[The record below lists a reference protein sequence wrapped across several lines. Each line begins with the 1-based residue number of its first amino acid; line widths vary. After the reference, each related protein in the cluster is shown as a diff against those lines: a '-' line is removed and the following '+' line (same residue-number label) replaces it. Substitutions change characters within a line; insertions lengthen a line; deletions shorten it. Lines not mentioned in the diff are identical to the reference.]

1 MTLFKTL
8 FAPVKDGDD
17 VTTQF
22 LSVLAA
28 VALIGGG
35 IIILVM
41 LLNIL
46 FPARVER
53 AKIAVYNQQQLAQIQ
68 KYHGAKN
75 TRAIIYEAD
84 KAYFYNAENEKVYL
98 K

>member
-46 FPARVER
+46 FPARLHR
-53 AKIAVYNQQQLAQIQ
+53 AEIAVYNQQQLAQIQ
-68 KYHGAKN
+68 KYHGAKA
-75 TRAIIYEAD
+75 TRAVVYEAD
-84 KAYFYNAENEKVYL
+84 KAYFYNKDGRKVYL